1 MRISAHELFDAMQR
15 RVLLDVRTPAEYAN
29 GHIPGALSLP
39 LFSNEERAAV
49 GTLYKQ
55 QSPEAA
61 FLKGLEYAGAKLRHY
76 VEEAARLAPDRR
88 VVLHCW
94 RGGQRSGSMGWLLGS
109 AGFDVLTLIGGYK
122 AYRQMAQQELAQT
135 QRPLVILG
143 GPTGSGKTRVL
154 AALQRAGETVVDL
167 EGLARHKG
175 SSFGALGE
183 APQPSVEQFE
193 NILHD
198 AWRRLPLRGR
208 VWLEDESRSIGRVYL
223 PDPFWRLMLA
233 APIVMLEMPLAW
245 RIQNLVEDYAH
256 FPRPELEAA
265 FQRIAKRLG
274 GQHVQAALQALANDD
289 YASAAAIALRY
300 YDKAYQHTL
309 LRRQPESIIRLEVED
324 RQPERI
330 AQQLMAL
337 IDAAVQR

>member
-1 MRISAHELFDAMQR
+1 MRIAAQQLFDALQQ

-39 LFSNEERAAV
+39 LFSNEERAVV

-55 QSPEAA
+55 QSAEAA
-61 FLKGLEYAGAKLRHY
+61 FLKGLEYAGAKLRFY

-94 RGGQRSGSMGWLLGS
+94 RGGQRSGSMSWLLSS
-109 AGFDVLTLIGGYK
+109 AGFDVLTLAGGYK

-135 QRPLVILG
+135 RNSLFILG
-143 GPTGSGKTRVL
+143 GPTGSGKTHIL
-154 AALQRAGETVVDL
+154 TALQRAGETIVDL

-183 APQPSVEQFE
+183 APQPSVEHFE

-198 AWRRLPLRGR
+198 AWRRLPPQGR

-223 PDPFWRLMLA
+223 PDPFWRLMLE
-233 APIVMLEMPLAW
+233 APIVLLDMPVSW
-245 RIQNLVEDYAH
+245 RIQNLVEDYAR

-274 GQHVQAALQALANDD
+274 GQHVQAALQALAHDD
-289 YASAAAIALRY
+289 YASAAAIALQY

-309 LRRQPESIIRLEVED
+309 LRRRPESIIRLQAED
-324 RQPERI
+324 RRPEVI
-330 AQQLMAL
+330 AQQLIAL
-337 IDAAVQR
+337 SNTIIQR